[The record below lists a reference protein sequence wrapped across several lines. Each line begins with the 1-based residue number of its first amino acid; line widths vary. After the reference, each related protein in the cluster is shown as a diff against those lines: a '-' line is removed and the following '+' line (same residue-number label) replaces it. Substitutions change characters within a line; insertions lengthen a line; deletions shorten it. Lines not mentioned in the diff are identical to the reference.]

1 MAMHEWKS
9 DNYKFVGKAFDYA
22 YANRMNKLSPLF
34 SEEKSNS
41 VDYEMTGTEGYGELQ
56 RYDGSNLNKVKAK
69 RGFKTVI
76 TTDEF
81 VGDEI
86 LTRKQAR
93 IDKFG
98 STQRIGKRLG
108 DSAAMTVYLNVLRMF
123 SGAFNPALIGGDGV
137 SWASDKHPIASM
149 YSEGRKYIPDPEA
162 GTYSNLITSALSV
175 SAITQAQS
183 MANRFIT
190 PDGLPFACDFDTLI
204 VSPELEAE
212 AKKICGEN
220 ARLRPMLNPEDDTN
234 AANPVY
240 GLNYIVLGGGND
252 GFSKKQWA
260 VCDRTLM
267 KELVKV
273 IYGEKPTVL
282 ENQLDNPL
290 EQHFTAY
297 VDFGV
302 GWGDSRQIIFS
313 NPG

>member
-1 MAMHEWKS
+1 MVMHEWKS

-108 DSAAMTVYLNVLRMF
+108 DSAAMTVYQCASHVLRCIQ
-123 SGAFNPALIGGDGV
+123 SCT
-137 SWASDKHPIASM
+137 HRRRR
-149 YSEGRKYIPDPEA
+149 RKL
-162 GTYSNLITSALSV
+162 GKR
-175 SAITQAQS
+175 QAPHCFYVFRGQKVHS
-183 MANRFIT
+183 
-190 PDGLPFACDFDTLI
+190 
-204 VSPELEAE
+204 
-212 AKKICGEN
+212 
-220 ARLRPMLNPEDDTN
+220 RP
-234 AANPVY
+234 
-240 GLNYIVLGGGND
+240 
-252 GFSKKQWA
+252 
-260 VCDRTLM
+260 
-267 KELVKV
+267 
-273 IYGEKPTVL
+273 
-282 ENQLDNPL
+282 
-290 EQHFTAY
+290 
-297 VDFGV
+297 
-302 GWGDSRQIIFS
+302 
-313 NPG
+313 